1 MTPAEYIRKKQIYD
15 VALTTQQVDALSRQ
29 FREAAAWIVGQDEAY
44 IIDAYYKAAA
54 LIAEGRVTPAEARR
68 LVREALAEA
77 GYNAENPGSWNDMKD
92 GTARQKLILD
102 TNEKK
107 AAGYAW
113 YEFMHGSAAYPAQQ
127 LTRYG
132 ARRQPRDWQAR
143 WAAAYSAL
151 PPQERAKAL
160 PNPMIALTDCSI
172 WQLISRWGDPY
183 PPFDYGSGMDVDPVD
198 YDTAAR
204 YGLVRPVPDLAAEP
218 AAPPQDFDPAAA
230 KLPADSRVPQELIDQ
245 MQEWIDNFAAAAA
258 HD

>member
-113 YEFMHGSAAYPAQQ
+113 YESMRESDAYPAQQ
-127 LTRYG
+127 LVRVG
-132 ARRQPRDWQAR
+132 SRRNPRDWQSR
-143 WAAAYSAL
+143 WRNAYAQL
-151 PPQERAKAL
+151 PAEEQAKAL
-160 PNPMIALTDCSI
+160 LSPMIALTDCRI
-172 WQLISRWGDPY
+172 WQLLSRWGDPY

-204 YGLVRPVPDLAAEP
+204 LGLVPPIPDP
-218 AAPPQDFDPAAA
+218 DAAPPALPQDFAAMGA
-230 KLPADSRVPQELIDQ
+230 KLPDAEDRIIPVDLMAALQS
-245 MQEWIDNFAAAAA
+245 WINSYA
-258 HD
+258 